1 MSKFERISVCNLVF
15 FVLTWFGV
23 YIDRCQEDLC
33 LLWISSI
40 SLRLFFD
47 KWISWISG
55 CPDCRDSHVRRP
67 TIPLGGWGQRGRY
80 KHRDHDLYNLLVS
93 LICTY
98 NVCKI
103 RRIWTSTRPPLIASP
118 LNLKSVPLWVLLVTG
133 QCLIK
138 TKIKQMTFIA
148 QYLVYFDFTQKLIF
162 QSWVWWGSTEMF
174 FVLY

>member
-1 MSKFERISVCNLVF
+1 MLKFERISVCNLVF

-93 LICTY
+93 PICTALVK
-98 NVCKI
+98 NGGFEQA
-103 RRIWTSTRPPLIASP
+103 R
-118 LNLKSVPLWVLLVTG
+118 VPLWSHLLWTWNL
-133 QCLIK
+133 CLSESYWSPTCAWSRPKSNRWLLLHDI
-138 TKIKQMTFIA
+138 
-148 QYLVYFDFTQKLIF
+148 
-162 QSWVWWGSTEMF
+162 
-174 FVLY
+174 

>member
-1 MSKFERISVCNLVF
+1 MLKFERISVCNLVF

-93 LICTY
+93 PICTTF
-98 NVCKI
+98 V
-103 RRIWTSTRPPLIASP
+103 
-118 LNLKSVPLWVLLVTG
+118 KSGGFEQARVLLWSHHLWTWNLFLFESHWSPAG
-133 QCLIK
+133 AWSRPKSNRWLLLLNIWYILILP
-138 TKIKQMTFIA
+138 KIW
-148 QYLVYFDFTQKLIF
+148 F
-162 QSWVWWGSTEMF
+162 QSLVWEVALGCSC
-174 FVLY
+174 V

>member
-93 LICTY
+93 PNCTTF
-98 NVCKI
+98 VKTGGFEQA
-103 RRIWTSTRPPLIASP
+103 R
-118 LNLKSVPLWVLLVTG
+118 VPLWSYHLWTWNLFLSESWPLVTG

-162 QSWVWWGSTEMF
+162 QSRVWWGNTEMF